1 MSENSS
7 KTETSSRD
15 IYNVTRLNR
24 EVRAV
29 LEGSFPLIWLQAE
42 ISNLAQPASGHIYF
56 SLKDD
61 HSQIRCAMFR
71 NKNLSL
77 RFIPENGMS
86 VLVHANVS
94 LYEDRGEFQLIIEH
108 MEPAGDGALQR
119 AFEALK
125 QRLYEEGLF
134 SSSHKQ
140 IVPTAPKTIGVIT
153 SPSGAAIRDILS
165 ILQRRYPLSKVIIY
179 PTAVQGAKAEGQI
192 IKMLEI
198 AETRKE
204 CDVLILARGGGS
216 LEDLWVFNN
225 ENVARSVYKCT
236 IPIVTGIGH
245 EIDFTIADF
254 VADERAATPSAA
266 AELVSPDQI
275 QIKQQLTTQNEK
287 LLQLISN
294 HIKQHQQYI
303 LQLGKRLPHPANQLQ
318 TLIQRI
324 DHLQQRMSHS
334 TYVTINT
341 YKIRLSEL
349 VATLSH
355 YNPAQSLQLYSGR
368 FAQTHERLKQ
378 AIQYKLQQFN
388 SELSNLSRTLDA
400 VSPLASLNRGYAIV
414 NKLENNELVR
424 DARQLSIGDTILT
437 RFARGQ
443 TQSTVNKIIKK

>member
-1 MSENSS
+1 
-7 KTETSSRD
+7 
-15 IYNVTRLNR
+15 
-24 EVRAV
+24 
-29 LEGSFPLIWLQAE
+29 
-42 ISNLAQPASGHIYF
+42 
-56 SLKDD
+56 
-61 HSQIRCAMFR
+61 
-71 NKNLSL
+71 
-77 RFIPENGMS
+77 
-86 VLVHANVS
+86 
-94 LYEDRGEFQLIIEH
+94 
-108 MEPAGDGALQR
+108 
-119 AFEALK
+119 
-125 QRLYEEGLF
+125 
-134 SSSHKQ
+134 
-140 IVPTAPKTIGVIT
+140 
-153 SPSGAAIRDILS
+153 
-165 ILQRRYPLSKVIIY
+165 
-179 PTAVQGAKAEGQI
+179 VQGAKAEGQI

-341 YKIRLSEL
+341 NKIRLSEL

-355 YNPAQSLQLYSGR
+355 YNPTQSLQLYSGR

-378 AIQYKLQQFN
+378 AIQYKLQQLN

-414 NKLENNELVR
+414 NKLENNKLVR